1 MILNSTNQ
9 YLLKI
14 QVTVI
19 PNFKNKEQ
27 LSAMLNARKGKS
39 MEAIMQS
46 TYNIPWS
53 ALNVITAIL
62 KIAYALMKLLTT
74 NGA

>member
-1 MILNSTNQ
+1 MLGNLSVALMILNSTNQ

-27 LSAMLNARKGKS
+27 LSGSMLVRGNQWRQLWHQQLFDGVG
-39 MEAIMQS
+39 QR
-46 TYNIPWS
+46 P
-53 ALNVITAIL
+53 
-62 KIAYALMKLLTT
+62 
-74 NGA
+74 